1 MLQAR
6 VFSDEQG
13 EGQSGSVIDSAAEWC
28 ADKGA
33 RVINMSLG
41 SGENSK
47 ASKQI
52 YERIAEEGVLVIGA
66 SGNGGTDD
74 LLYPASYED
83 VISVSAVNV
92 TMQRAN
98 FSQYNSEV
106 DITAPGEDIV
116 STVPGITVTDN
127 SEDSYSASIME
138 YAKPPPTDVVS
149 AELVDCGL
157 GTSPCQ
163 GVAGK
168 ICYME
173 RGLITFLEK
182 ARNCFQA
189 GGIMA
194 LVYNNVNGTFAGTLG
209 EPSEVTIP
217 VLALSHDEGL
227 LLQSKLQ
234 KPNTIYWSEDAK
246 IKALEAQEVIIE
258 ANFNAPTYE
267 SQSGTSMA
275 APHVAGIA
283 TKIWAARPECTSI
296 QVRNALLETAIDLG
310 EEGRDD
316 QFGHGLAQAVKAYE
330 YLLGLPEPCGLASN
344 DAQTSPEFNAHDLIV
359 SSPEFK
365 AHDIVVSV
373 RTNPP
378 CQRQWCGR

>member
-127 SEDSYSASIME
+127 SEDSYSASINRE
-138 YAKPPPTDVVS
+138 
-149 AELVDCGL
+149 
-157 GTSPCQ
+157 
-163 GVAGK
+163 
-168 ICYME
+168 
-173 RGLITFLEK
+173 
-182 ARNCFQA
+182 FQA
-189 GGIMA
+189 DHVAAGP
-194 LVYNNVNGTFAGTLG
+194 NGRGRHTCRPG
-209 EPSEVTIP
+209 
-217 VLALSHDEGL
+217 
-227 LLQSKLQ
+227 
-234 KPNTIYWSEDAK
+234 
-246 IKALEAQEVIIE
+246 VII
-258 ANFNAPTYE
+258 
-267 SQSGTSMA
+267 S
-275 APHVAGIA
+275 
-283 TKIWAARPECTSI
+283 
-296 QVRNALLETAIDLG
+296 
-310 EEGRDD
+310 
-316 QFGHGLAQAVKAYE
+316 
-330 YLLGLPEPCGLASN
+330 
-344 DAQTSPEFNAHDLIV
+344 
-359 SSPEFK
+359 
-365 AHDIVVSV
+365 DIVQ
-373 RTNPP
+373 RTVNNDP
-378 CQRQWCGR
+378 